1 MVLMNKQNAKEIQ
14 QDLRRFRE
22 YMQETLVEVAEMEA
36 VLSITENIKWGEGTT
51 LSYEKYRDSRLKSLK
66 TDIATS
72 LSYLVDTLQPIQ
84 GDFEHVFEKLIFEEN
99 KEEY

>member
-1 MVLMNKQNAKEIQ
+1 MNKQNAKEIQ

-22 YMQETLVEVAEMEA
+22 YMQETLTKVAQMETI
-36 VLSITENIKWGEGTT
+36 LNISDVINWEGDNV
-51 LSYEKYRDSRLKSLK
+51 LSYEKYQESRLKALK

-72 LSYLVDTLQPIQ
+72 LSYLVEALQPIQ

>member
-1 MVLMNKQNAKEIQ
+1 MVLMNQQNAKEIQ

-22 YMQETLVEVAEMEA
+22 YMQETLVGVAKMEA
-36 VLSITENIKWGEGTT
+36 VLSIAENVKWGEANTV
-51 LSYEKYRDSRLKSLK
+51 SYEYYNSDKLKSLK

-84 GDFEHVFEKLIFEEN
+84 GDFEHVFEKLVFEE
-99 KEEY
+99 E